1 MQAHTESRENKLREQ
16 ESRHA
21 AALSFAQVSTN
32 ILVTTIDMNGTV
44 NVMRDRFYNRA
55 GPHRR
60 PSNDPAERAVRLANA
75 ATRGSGASHGR
86 SDCCAAVGP

>member
-1 MQAHTESRENKLREQ
+1 MQAHTESRDNKLREQ

-32 ILVTTIDMNGTV
+32 ILVTTIEMNGTV
-44 NVMRDRFYNRA
+44 NVMRD
-55 GPHRR
+55 R